1 LGSHKRQ
8 LRSHALVFI
17 NDTPAAL
24 ELPRE
29 VTPEEYMVVFAKL
42 SDSELQVGRKKRL
55 LVRRHV
61 TDRLLSHYRKNLDD
75 YREIPTNHSYFD
87 DGQTERILHSNSSIE
102 GPDSDVIRDTD
113 EATNRPGRVQ
123 RLNDVEISTSAGFR
137 TSARPEIPAFRV
149 NRSNNLMPHQYR
161 KYELLAFPHL
171 HSNGLG
177 NVYDD
182 DRTVHVPAPEARRHL
197 LGLSIRT
204 LATDPLWLLVNF
216 DNSNKSSAQGL
227 LTVRLSRDQGLANA
241 AFQVTPDEL
250 QALAQHQDDSR
261 RAALSGAPI
270 PRAPRLLDNV
280 RRVMSHLKRAN
291 IDEAFTKQTIQNRSR
306 QRSPAFCVYI
316 YRHSPIDE
324 ALMH

>member
-1 LGSHKRQ
+1 
-8 LRSHALVFI
+8 
-17 NDTPAAL
+17 
-24 ELPRE
+24 
-29 VTPEEYMVVFAKL
+29 
-42 SDSELQVGRKKRL
+42 
-55 LVRRHV
+55 
-61 TDRLLSHYRKNLDD
+61 
-75 YREIPTNHSYFD
+75 
-87 DGQTERILHSNSSIE
+87 
-102 GPDSDVIRDTD
+102 
-113 EATNRPGRVQ
+113 
-123 RLNDVEISTSAGFR
+123 
-137 TSARPEIPAFRV
+137 
-149 NRSNNLMPHQYR
+149 MPHQCR

-261 RAALSGAPI
+261 RAALSGASI
-270 PRAPRLLDNV
+270 PRAPRLLDNA

-291 IDEAFTKQTIQNRSR
+291 IDEAFTKQTIRNRSR

-324 ALMH
+324 ALML